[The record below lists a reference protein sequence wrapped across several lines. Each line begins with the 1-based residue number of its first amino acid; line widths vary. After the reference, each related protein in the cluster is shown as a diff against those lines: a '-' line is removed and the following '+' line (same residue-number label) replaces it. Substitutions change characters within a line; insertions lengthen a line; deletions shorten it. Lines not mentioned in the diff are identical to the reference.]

1 MTNRAANLS
10 SVFHECSVAFVPSAT
25 LTPKSISD
33 FSALLQ
39 DNGATVLDPRR
50 DGSIPIEKV
59 THIISNTIDFQ
70 QYTESQAIMIPVV
83 TTQWIVHSVKRNK
96 QAQVRPYSPD
106 PRMIFSEV
114 VMTCAGLPQM
124 DTESIIGA
132 TMALGGQESKDIGRP
147 TTHVCALDFGDE
159 RIQIAIRKGW
169 KGKVVL
175 PHWFDACFKLGKR
188 ISEEPYLLPDPE
200 VLKKSAEDDLEIPT
214 NENLEHASTPNPQ
227 WLPSPPHK
235 HSARPPA
242 TVFQDKRVLLSWDL
256 SIHERLKGTIAEIIS
271 EGGGRMV
278 SDVDECDIFICQYR
292 AGPQYVQAAQSCKE
306 VGNLSWLYYLI
317 VHNEWTSPLRRL
329 LHYPV
334 PKDGIEGFQ
343 NCRITVSN
351 YGGEAR
357 IYLENLIKACGAEFT
372 KTMKNDNTHLITA
385 RNSSEKCK
393 AAPEWGIAV
402 VNHLWI
408 EECYAKCEMKPLNIT
423 KYNHFPP
430 RTNLGEIIG
439 QTFFDES
446 RLREL
451 YYPGGDDSMSP
462 RAKRKRRILEA
473 AEDNAYNHGP
483 AEGIVIGR
491 TEQNVENDGKSDE
504 AEPKN
509 AKKKKEAKQPAEV
522 STPVKTRHVRS
533 GKENSTP
540 SVVSTGSRSAKTK
553 ARDILQAIVPDME
566 LYEKEKKR
574 QSKAGT
580 APWGGKR
587 AAAMAE
593 KEAANKNQTGHD
605 EGDDEEVRRPS
616 KKARPSLPDVEMR
629 IILTGFERWVEDQ
642 KREDQDRRKLR
653 NHGILIVGEGQTCD
667 YLAAPHIVRTVKFLS
682 ALARGPKVISSTFI
696 DHVLETD
703 SLPDVDEYIL
713 KDKEAESRYNFKL
726 ETSVARAKSHRGK
739 LLRGVPIYCTE
750 KVRNGIESYRAIAEA
765 NGAIF
770 KPYKA
775 RSGITIKPTTAE
787 EDGNAPPDPVY
798 LLSGFSHEEK
808 GLWTKFIDMAHKGHM
823 EPRIVSPDWLL
834 DVAMAQQIRFDDKFL
849 VENFYKDQMK

>member
-1 MTNRAANLS
+1 
-10 SVFHECSVAFVPSAT
+10 
-25 LTPKSISD
+25 
-33 FSALLQ
+33 
-39 DNGATVLDPRR
+39 
-50 DGSIPIEKV
+50 
-59 THIISNTIDFQ
+59 
-70 QYTESQAIMIPVV
+70 
-83 TTQWIVHSVKRNK
+83 
-96 QAQVRPYSPD
+96 
-106 PRMIFSEV
+106 
-114 VMTCAGLPQM
+114 
-124 DTESIIGA
+124 
-132 TMALGGQESKDIGRP
+132 
-147 TTHVCALDFGDE
+147 
-159 RIQIAIRKGW
+159 
-169 KGKVVL
+169 
-175 PHWFDACFKLGKR
+175 
-188 ISEEPYLLPDPE
+188 
-200 VLKKSAEDDLEIPT
+200 
-214 NENLEHASTPNPQ
+214 
-227 WLPSPPHK
+227 
-235 HSARPPA
+235 
-242 TVFQDKRVLLSWDL
+242 
-256 SIHERLKGTIAEIIS
+256 
-271 EGGGRMV
+271 MV

-642 KREDQDRRKLR
+642 KREDQDR
-653 NHGILIVGEGQTCD
+653 VS
-667 YLAAPHIVRTVKFLS
+667 F
-682 ALARGPKVISSTFI
+682 
-696 DHVLETD
+696 
-703 SLPDVDEYIL
+703 SL
-713 KDKEAESRYNFKL
+713 
-726 ETSVARAKSHRGK
+726 
-739 LLRGVPIYCTE
+739 
-750 KVRNGIESYRAIAEA
+750 
-765 NGAIF
+765 
-770 KPYKA
+770 
-775 RSGITIKPTTAE
+775 
-787 EDGNAPPDPVY
+787 
-798 LLSGFSHEEK
+798 
-808 GLWTKFIDMAHKGHM
+808 
-823 EPRIVSPDWLL
+823 
-834 DVAMAQQIRFDDKFL
+834 
-849 VENFYKDQMK
+849 